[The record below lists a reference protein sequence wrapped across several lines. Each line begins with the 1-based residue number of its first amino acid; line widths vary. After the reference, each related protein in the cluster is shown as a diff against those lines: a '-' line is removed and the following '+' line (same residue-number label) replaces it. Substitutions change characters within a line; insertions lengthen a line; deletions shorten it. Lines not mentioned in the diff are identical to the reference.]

1 MLNNIEYNVGAS
13 LTYAKEGVGQLA
25 QANEYARKSRKKM
38 CYLIVFFTIV
48 ALVVVKPWNL

>member
-48 ALVVVKPWNL
+48 ALVVVQPWN